1 LTIFSCFLILLIY
14 SIVIFLSGYIAG
26 TMQVGNIKRNV
37 LKPATPSPNHEQIM
51 KSIQKRIGKYK
62 TVVYDGKNYKIKHN
76 GKYLKIQEKI

>member
-1 LTIFSCFLILLIY
+1 
-14 SIVIFLSGYIAG
+14 
-26 TMQVGNIKRNV
+26 
-37 LKPATPSPNHEQIM
+37 M